1 MTKQEAA
8 QANFSKGYN
17 CCQAVLVAFQEE
29 LGMTEEQAAR
39 LGSGMGGGVARLR
52 ELCGAVSAMALIAGY
67 CRGYS
72 LPDDQANKARTYA
85 QVRGLIE
92 AFGQAHGAILCRELL
107 ADIPT
112 VPGPGPGAPLPPVLR
127 PAALPGPGG
136 GRGRQAGGLPGGNR
150 PQPGLAGPLSRGKEA
165 LWRIP
170 SPFG

>member
-107 ADIPT
+107 
-112 VPGPGPGAPLPPVLR
+112 PVL
-127 PAALPGPGG
+127 
-136 GRGRQAGGLPGGNR
+136 
-150 PQPGLAGPLSRGKEA
+150 S
-165 LWRIP
+165 
-170 SPFG
+170 

>member
-52 ELCGAVSAMALIAGY
+52 ELCGAVSAMALVAGY
-67 CRGYS
+67 ARGYS

-107 ADIPT
+107 ADTPT
-112 VPGPGPGAPLPPVLR
+112 APAPAPRTPRSYAQRPCRALVGDAAARLEAFLAETGPG
-127 PAALPGPGG
+127 
-136 GRGRQAGGLPGGNR
+136 QD
-150 PQPGLAGPLSRGKEA
+150 
-165 LWRIP
+165 
-170 SPFG
+170 

>member
-1 MTKQEAA
+1 MTKREAA

-17 CCQAVLVAFQEE
+17 CCQAVLVAFREE

-52 ELCGAVSAMALIAGY
+52 ELCGAVSAMALVAGY

-92 AFGQAHGAILCRELL
+92 AFGQAHGATLCRELL

-112 VPGPGPGAPLPPVLR
+112 APGPDPEPRSPRYYAQRPCLALVGDAAARLEAFLAETGPS
-127 PAALPGPGG
+127 
-136 GRGRQAGGLPGGNR
+136 QD
-150 PQPGLAGPLSRGKEA
+150 
-165 LWRIP
+165 
-170 SPFG
+170 